1 MQLQGWGRYPRVDAE
16 ILEPTTPQDLI
27 HQLGTDN
34 SAPFIARGAGRSY
47 GDSSLNDRVISS
59 RFLDGFSSFDVETG
73 ELRCSSGVTID
84 DLLKVCIPKGLF
96 PAVVPGTKQVSIG
109 GAIAADIH
117 GKNHHL
123 DGSFC
128 DYVDSFT
135 LALANGETKT
145 CSRKKNK
152 ELFHATCGGMGLTGV
167 VLDATLKL
175 EKISSSTIK
184 SKSIATNNLSQTLEQ
199 LELQNDKK
207 FVVAWVDCLA
217 KNESLGRGIVHS
229 GNFEEGE
236 DKEGPLE
243 YVDRWGPSVPFNTPS
258 LFLNRYSMSWFNGM
272 YYWLYEKSN
281 SDDVESYDSFF
292 FPLDGVKNWNRLY
305 GRRGFLQYQFLLPEE
320 SASEGM
326 RLILDK
332 VASAGKGSFLAVL
345 KKFGAANDNLL
356 SFPGPGLTLTLD
368 FKVESALFP
377 LLDELDRIVI
387 DHGGKHYLA
396 KDARLTEST
405 FKAGYPNWE
414 KFKKVKDKVDP
425 DQRFASLQSHRIGLT
440 SKKDSA

>member
-1 MQLQGWGRYPRVDAE
+1 MQLQGWGRYPRLDAE
-16 ILEPTTPQDLI
+16 LLEPTTPEALI
-27 HQLGTDN
+27 RQLSEDS
-34 SAPFIARGAGRSY
+34 SASLIARGAGRSY

-59 RFLDGFSSFDVETG
+59 RFLDGFTSINLETG

-84 DLLKVCIPKGLF
+84 ELLKVCIPKGLF

-117 GKNHHL
+117 GKNHHH

-135 LALANGETKT
+135 IALANGETKA

-167 VLDATLKL
+167 VLEATLKL
-175 EKISSSTIK
+175 EKISSTLIK
-184 SKSIATNNLSQTLEQ
+184 PQSIATNNLSQTLEQ
-199 LELQNDKK
+199 LELQNDNK

-217 KNESLGRGIVHS
+217 QNESLGRGIVHS
-229 GNFEEGE
+229 GNFEEDGRL
-236 DKEGPLE
+236 D
-243 YVDRWGPSVPFNTPS
+243 YIDRWGPSVPFNIPS
-258 LFLNRYSMSWFNGM
+258 LFLNHYSMSWFNGM

-281 SDDVESYDSFF
+281 SDGMQSYDSFF
-292 FPLDGVKNWNRLY
+292 FPLDGIKNWNRLY
-305 GRRGFLQYQFLLPEE
+305 GRKGFLQYQFLLPEE
-320 SASEGM
+320 SANEGM

-332 VASAGKGSFLAVL
+332 VSTVGKGSFLAVL
-345 KKFGAANDNLL
+345 KKFGKANDNLL

-387 DHGGKHYLA
+387 DYGGKHYLA
-396 KDARLTEST
+396 KDARLAEST
-405 FKAGYPNWE
+405 FKTGYPNWE

-440 SKKDSA
+440 SEKNRTP